1 MAQIDPGGAD
11 PCRAERLGEQADD
24 FGVSLDAGVPVSSA
38 PSCKG
43 SRVAVSDDGTAWAT
57 LPQ

>member
-1 MAQIDPGGAD
+1 VAQIDPGGSD
-11 PCRAERLGEQADD
+11 PGRLQGLGEQADD
-24 FGVSLDAGVPVSSA
+24 LGVCFDTGVPIELGA
-38 PSCKG
+38 QLQG